1 MDHLPEPYRQLVDAF
16 NQRRWARALE
26 VASGIL
32 PKAPEDPGV
41 HYIAGVASVE
51 LQRIPYAI
59 THLKKASTLAPKRAD
74 YAAQLAKV
82 LVLSNLN
89 REAKS
94 AADHAFALAPTDA
107 LTLDT
112 LGVVYSQIG
121 DYDSAI
127 AAFRKVV
134 SLAPDHASYRY
145 NLGTSLVAAGQLDE
159 AEAEIESC
167 LSLEPRFWRAHLTLA
182 QLKRQT
188 PESNHVERLTELL
201 ESLDSRPSEST
212 GRICL
217 NLALFKE
224 NEDLANYSRAMKH
237 LIDGKSAG
245 RAQRKYSTAK
255 DGEIFQAIMD
265 SFHARPPEASQGCPT
280 IEPIFVV
287 GMPRT
292 GTTLVERI
300 ISSHPDVQSAG
311 ELLNFPLAVKQAS
324 AVDTPELIDLETI
337 AGARHPDWKSLGEA
351 YLSGTRPL
359 TGGKAHFVDKL
370 PHNFLY
376 LGWIVHALPNAKIV
390 CLRRNPMDT
399 CLSNFRQLFAPKA
412 PYFDYSYDLL
422 DTGRYYL
429 LFHQLMAHWQSL
441 FPDRILQIDYEDL
454 VESQEPSTRKIIDF
468 CQLTWDERCL
478 RFDKNPSPVA
488 TASAVQVRS
497 PIYRSSMQRWRKYE
511 AELKPL
517 RDLLEL
523 SGIAVE

>member
-32 PKAPEDPGV
+32 PKAPDDPGV
-41 HYIAGVASVE
+41 HYIAGIANVE

-59 THLKKASTLAPKRAD
+59 AHLNKASSLAPRRAD
-74 YAAQLAKV
+74 YAVQLAKV
-82 LVLSNLN
+82 FALANLN
-89 REAKS
+89 RDAKTVADRAMALSPADAS
-94 AADHAFALAPTDA
+94 A
-107 LTLDT
+107 LDT

-121 DYDSAI
+121 DYDSAV

-134 SLAPDHASYRY
+134 SSAPDHAPYRY
-145 NLGTSLVAAGQLDE
+145 NLGTSLVAAGQLDQ
-159 AEAEIESC
+159 AEAEIETC

-188 PESNHVERLTELL
+188 PESNHVERLAALL
-201 ESLDSRPSEST
+201 DSLDTPPSEPT

-224 NEDLANYSRAMKH
+224 YEDLANYSRAMKH
-237 LIDGKSAG
+237 LVDGKSAG
-245 RAQRKYSTAK
+245 RAQRNYSPTK
-255 DGEIFQAIMD
+255 DGEIFEAIMD
-265 SFHARPPEASQGCPT
+265 SFHASPPEDSKGCST
-280 IEPIFVV
+280 SEPIFVV

-311 ELLNFPLAVKQAS
+311 ELLNLPLAVKQAS
-324 AVDTPELIDLETI
+324 AVDTPDLIDLKTI
-337 AGARHPDWKSLGEA
+337 VGARHPNWKSLGEA

-399 CLSNFRQLFAPKA
+399 CLSNFRQLFAAKA

-422 DTGRYYL
+422 DTGRYYV
-429 LFHQLMAHWQSL
+429 LFHRLMAYWQLL
-441 FPDRILQIDYEDL
+441 FPDRILQVDYETL
-454 VESQEPSTRKIIDF
+454 VGNQEPSTRQIVDF
-468 CQLTWDERCL
+468 CQLPWNDNCL

-497 PIYRSSMQRWRKYE
+497 PIYRSSVRRWKKYE
-511 AELKPL
+511 TELKPL
-517 RDLLEL
+517 RDLLEQ